1 MQRRYEWPSEKDRR
15 RCAAVEAA
23 KLGYGGLEC
32 ISQVLDR
39 GPKTIQQGR
48 VELKQRDDLA
58 GDRVRSASRYGGKEG
73 GGCRPWIDIGPQ
85 VEGQSRSIGTGAAA
99 APRRRPEGRRAEVNR
114 SDAAWDQPST
124 GGTMLVSV
132 ADSARGEL
140 ASGGQ
145 TIAQE
150 AGLRQTQ
157 GAESQGDGATSSSSQ
172 NGTTEPSRRPPE
184 PAGYSGPGL
193 WAPCRPTPRD

>member
-1 MQRRYEWPSEKDRR
+1 MMQRRYEWPSEKDRR

-73 GGCRPWIDIGPQ
+73 GGCRLWIDVGPQ
-85 VEGQSRSIGTGAAA
+85 VEDNPDLSGQVL
-99 APRRRPEGRRAEVNR
+99 P
-114 SDAAWDQPST
+114 QH
-124 GGTMLVSV
+124 
-132 ADSARGEL
+132 SAGDPRGE
-140 ASGGQ
+140 
-145 TIAQE
+145 
-150 AGLRQTQ
+150 GLK
-157 GAESQGDGATSSSSQ
+157 
-172 NGTTEPSRRPPE
+172 
-184 PAGYSGPGL
+184 
-193 WAPCRPTPRD
+193 